1 MKGAFSKESAGV
13 CVACHMHLRR
23 RQVGFAARG
32 MLNRGAGGAPC
43 KAATAL

>member
-1 MKGAFSKESAGV
+1 MKGAVLKESAEV
-13 CVACHMHLRR
+13 PVARHMHPHR

-32 MLNRGAGGAPC
+32 MLNRGAGGASY